1 MPINIDLNA
10 NKIKRGVT
18 IDLSKEAPGVKKFE
32 IGLGWNQNAYDG
44 DAFDLDAMVFR
55 VDESGKVTQQSDVI
69 FYGMPGAVPEQAFS
83 SPEGDVHHSGDER
96 VGAKPGDDEMITID
110 TEKTPAY
117 LSKYIVFLGIFDAE
131 KRNQTFGMVDGAAA
145 EIRDAVSKKVIA
157 TIDLSEQNSSNTI
170 INAFEIIRSKD
181 GSGFKAKNVSQ
192 GFNGGINAALA
203 SVGVSA
209 SS

>member
-18 IDLSKEAPGVKKFE
+18 IDLSKEAPGVKRFE
-32 IGLGWNQNAYDG
+32 IGLGWKENAYDG
-44 DAFDLDAMVFR
+44 ADFDLDAMVFR

-69 FYGMPGAVPEQAFS
+69 FYGIADVEGKPFA
-83 SPEGDVHHSGDER
+83 SPEGDVQHSGDER

-110 TEKTPAY
+110 TDKTPAY

-131 KRNQTFGMVDGAAA
+131 KRGQTFGMVDGAAA
-145 EIRDAVSKKVIA
+145 EIRDADSKKVIA
-157 TIDLSEQNSSNTI
+157 TIDLSEQSSSNTI
-170 INAFEIIRSKD
+170 INAFEIIKS
-181 GSGFKAKNVSQ
+181 GNGFKAKNVSQ

-203 SVGVSA
+203 SVGVGA
-209 SS
+209 A

>member
-18 IDLSKEAPGVKKFE
+18 IDLSKEAPGVKQFE

-55 VDESGKVTQQSDVI
+55 VDDSGKVTQQSDVI
-69 FYGMPGAVPEQAFS
+69 FYGIAQDEGKPFS

-110 TEKTPAY
+110 TDKTPAY

-131 KRNQTFGMVDGAAA
+131 KRGQTFGMVDGAAA

-203 SVGVSA
+203 SVGVGSA
-209 SS
+209 